1 MSEPHLP
8 TIVSIWEFWLG
19 KIVLIGGGAWA
30 VVKAVKY
37 GFQQMRKAWR
47 VVVQFA
53 GALEALE
60 RLSSDTAIVKA
71 RQKAMIETNT
81 QPMWRADAQGRC
93 VDANAAYLR
102 MVGLSLSEVTGSGW
116 ETAIHPSD
124 QQGVIAAWEQAVKDA
139 SQFNRT
145 FKMRTTT
152 GYTIKVSVRAFPVC
166 DLKDQVVEFQ
176 GVTVVLER
184 KPATQED

>member
-1 MSEPHLP
+1 MQQPHLP
-8 TIVSIWEFWLG
+8 SFVSFWEFW
-19 KIVLIGGGAWA
+19 IVKVLAIGGGAWA
-30 VVKAVKY
+30 IWKGIKY
-37 GFQQMRKAWR
+37 GFQQIRKAWR

-53 GALEALE
+53 GALDALE

-116 ETAIHPSD
+116 ETAIHPAD
-124 QQGVIAAWEQAVKDA
+124 QQGVVAAWEQAVKDSA
-139 SQFNRT
+139 QFNRT
-145 FKMRTTT
+145 FRMRTTT

-166 DLKDQVVEFQ
+166 DLKEQVVEFQ
-176 GVTVVLER
+176 GVTVVLEK
-184 KPATQED
+184 KPTTQDQ